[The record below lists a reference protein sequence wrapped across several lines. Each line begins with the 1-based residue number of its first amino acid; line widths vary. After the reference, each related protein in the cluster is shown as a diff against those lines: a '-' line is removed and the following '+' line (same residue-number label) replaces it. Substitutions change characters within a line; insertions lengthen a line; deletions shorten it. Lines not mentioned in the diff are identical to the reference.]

1 MILASRSPRR
11 RDLLKLITTDFLV
24 IPANLDESRRID
36 ESPADY
42 VCRLAEG
49 KARAIAHQVA
59 PLETIIGSDTAV
71 TCGGHILNKPRGKE
85 DYLTMMELLSGTT
98 HQVYS
103 GICVLRGAQS
113 MVRSVRT
120 DVTFRELSMSERLN
134 YWDTGEPSDKAGG
147 YGIQGV
153 AARFVRSISGSY
165 TNVVGLPLVEL
176 EAMLNGAS

>member
-1 MILASRSPRR
+1 MILASQSARR
-11 RDLLKLITTDFLV
+11 RDLLRLITTDFLV
-24 IPANLDESRRID
+24 IPANVD
-36 ESPADY
+36 ESPRIAESPAEY

-49 KARAIAHQVA
+49 KARAVA
-59 PLETIIGSDTAV
+59 DQAASKETIIGSDTAV
-71 TCGGHILNKPRGKE
+71 TCGGQILSKPRDKQ

-103 GICVLRGAQS
+103 GICVLQGAHS
-113 MVRSVRT
+113 IVRSVRT

-134 YWDTGEPSDKAGG
+134 YWDTGEPFDKAGG
-147 YGIQGV
+147 YGIQGG
-153 AARFVRSISGSY
+153 AGRFVRSINGSY

>member
-1 MILASRSPRR
+1 M
-11 RDLLKLITTDFLV
+11 
-24 IPANLDESRRID
+24 
-36 ESPADY
+36 
-42 VCRLAEG
+42 CRLAEG
-49 KARAIAHQVA
+49 KLEQSRIKLA

-71 TCGGHILNKPRGKE
+71 TCGGHILSKPRGKE
-85 DYLTMMELLSGTT
+85 DYLTMMDLLSGTI

-103 GICVLRGAQS
+103 GICVLHGAKLT
-113 MVRSVRT
+113 VRSVRT
-120 DVTFRELSMSERLN
+120 DVTFRELSMLERLN

-153 AARFVRSISGSY
+153 AARFVQSINGSY

>member
-1 MILASRSPRR
+1 MILASQSPRR
-11 RDLLKLITTDFLV
+11 CDLLRLITTDFLV
-24 IPANLDESRRID
+24 IPANVDESHRID
-36 ESPADY
+36 ESPSEY

-49 KARAIAHQVA
+49 KARAIADQGA
-59 PLETIIGSDTAV
+59 PKQTIIGSDTAV
-71 TCGGHILNKPRGKE
+71 TYSGHILNKPRDKE

-103 GICVLRGAQS
+103 GICVLNGAQS
-113 MVRSVRT
+113 IIRSVRT
-120 DVTFRELSMSERLN
+120 DVTFRELSISERLN

-147 YGIQGV
+147 YGIQGG
-153 AARFVRSISGSY
+153 AARFVQSINGSY